1 MTSLSKLA
9 VLAAALS
16 VSLAVQSAA
25 AEPIRI
31 LTPSQIRSQGGTVKD
46 FAVPVV
52 IVTEPEW
59 QEYDLRLI
67 EAENKATRFEA
78 ENRILRE
85 EAETNWPVWILVPVA
100 LAAGIFAGT
109 QF

>member
-1 MTSLSKLA
+1 MTFRNKIA
-9 VLAAALS
+9 ALAAALS

-59 QEYDLRLI
+59 QEYDLRLMAA
-67 EAENKATRFEA
+67 ENQVTKLGAENKV
-78 ENRILRE
+78 LRE
-85 EAETNWPVWILVPVA
+85 EAGTHWPIWVLVPTA
-100 LAAGIFAGT
+100 LALGIFVGT